1 MQIHVVQPG
10 QTLFQIAQMY
20 SSTVAAIAEANEI
33 PNPNRLVVGQTMV
46 IPIVGSF
53 YWVQPGDSLFSIAQ
67 QFGMTYQELAR
78 INGISVTQPLQI
90 GLRLYIPPR
99 PRRNAETNAYAEPF
113 GNVVSPE
120 LEQSARQT
128 SPLLTYLAVFSY
140 QVQEDGSLKAP
151 PLNNFQAI
159 ARGNRTALM
168 MAVTNL
174 EEGQFSTELGRIILT
189 DENVQNRLLDNIIA
203 TAEQVNFKDIHFDFE
218 FLPPELRDSYSAFL
232 RKAKSRF
239 APRGLLLSVA
249 VAPKTSSN
257 QKGILY
263 EAHDYGAIG
272 AIADLVIIMTYE
284 WGWSGGP
291 PMAVSPIGPVTD
303 VLQYALTQMPA
314 SKIMMGQNLYGYDW
328 TLPFVPGGPFARVVS
343 PQRAIQIAVENNV
356 AISYDNTAQ
365 APFFYYTDNQGRQH
379 VVWFEDARSIQA
391 KFNLIKELNIR
402 GISYWKLGI
411 PFPQNWLLIEE
422 NFNVIKL

>member
-1 MQIHVVQPG
+1 MQIHVVQTG
-10 QTLFQIAQMY
+10 QTLFQIAQLY
-20 SSTVAAIAEANEI
+20 STTASAIAEANEI

-78 INGISVTQPLQI
+78 INGISVTQPLQV

-120 LEQSARQT
+120 LEQSARQA

-174 EEGQFSTELGRIILT
+174 VEGQFSTELGRIILT

-249 VAPKTSSN
+249 VAPKTSSD

-314 SKIMMGQNLYGYDW
+314 GKIMMGQNLYGYDW
-328 TLPFVPGGPFARVVS
+328 TLPFVPGGPFAKVVS

-356 AISYDNTAQ
+356 AISYDNIAQ
-365 APFFYYTDNQGRQH
+365 APFFYYTDNQGRRH

-391 KFNLIKELNIR
+391 KFNLIKELDIR

-411 PFPQNWLLIEE
+411 SFPQNWLLIEE